1 LHTELLSQIV
11 GFWAYVLLALF
22 VIMEGPVA
30 TLAGAVASAS
40 GYMKPA
46 GVFFTAAVA
55 NLTADILWINLG
67 YIGKLEW
74 IERYGR
80 FLGVNKSLVSRLRE
94 DTQKHAGKLLLLTK
108 LTLGFAIPALI
119 ATGLS
124 RVPVRRW
131 IPSLILGEIL
141 WSGTLVLSGYYL
153 ARYTQTLEKG
163 VGMVALAGTII
174 GIAGL
179 IYYLSHHRKTHRNR
193 LGESEISGFSPE
205 KVR

>member
-1 LHTELLSQIV
+1 
-11 GFWAYVLLALF
+11 LLALL

-40 GYMKPA
+40 GYMKPV
-46 GVFFTAAVA
+46 GVFITAAVA
-55 NLTADILWINLG
+55 NFTADVLWINLG
-67 YIGKLEW
+67 YFGKLEW

-80 FLGVNKSLVSRLRE
+80 WVGINKGFVSRWRE
-94 DTQKHAGKLLLLTK
+94 DTQKHAGKILLLTK

-153 ARYTQTLEKG
+153 ARYTQSLEKG
-163 VGMVALAGTII
+163 VGMVALAGTMI
-174 GIAGL
+174 GVAGL
-179 IYYLSHHRKTHRNR
+179 IYYLSRHRKNNHI
-193 LGESEISGFSPE
+193 LEE
-205 KVR
+205 K